1 MLCQNST
8 CTMSANE
15 DAGRFVVTG
24 TDAHLVRVDDYAL
37 VRVAGKDAVTFL
49 HGQFTNAIQG
59 LGDTVR
65 SAGYCTPKGRLLA
78 TMRLWMD
85 GDAVMMLVPKAIG
98 PAFIK
103 RLRMYV
109 LRADVKFECATDGV
123 VMLGVTGNAEA
134 VLADLHLPVPAEGAV
149 VRHEGLTILDAE
161 VAQTIAGFTTGGRRA
176 LIVAPADHALVADA
190 GDGAYWW
197 ASEVAAG
204 KVTIWPRTRELFVPQ
219 AVNFELTGGVVFNK
233 GCYPGQEVV
242 SRVQHIGETS
252 RRASIGLVAGDA
264 PLPGAPIFSDG
275 AEVGFVVEAVQKD
288 GKSLILFSSLR
299 AALLGKLTLTPEGAE
314 VDVLPLPYK
323 ITSTK

>member
-37 VRVAGKDAVTFL
+37 VRVTGKDAVTFL

-85 GDAVMMLVPKAIG
+85 GDVVMMLVPKAIG

-134 VLADLHLPVPAEGAV
+134 VLADL
-149 VRHEGLTILDAE
+149 
-161 VAQTIAGFTTGGRRA
+161 
-176 LIVAPADHALVADA
+176 
-190 GDGAYWW
+190 
-197 ASEVAAG
+197 
-204 KVTIWPRTRELFVPQ
+204 
-219 AVNFELTGGVVFNK
+219 
-233 GCYPGQEVV
+233 
-242 SRVQHIGETS
+242 
-252 RRASIGLVAGDA
+252 
-264 PLPGAPIFSDG
+264 IFS
-275 AEVGFVVEAVQKD
+275 
-288 GKSLILFSSLR
+288 SPY
-299 AALLGKLTLTPEGAE
+299 PE
-314 VDVLPLPYK
+314 
-323 ITSTK
+323 

>member
-8 CTMSANE
+8 CTMDTNE

-37 VRVAGKDAVTFL
+37 VRVTGKDAVTFL

>member
-37 VRVAGKDAVTFL
+37 VRVTGKDAVTFL

-176 LIVAPADHALVADA
+176 LIVAPADHTLVADA